1 MKPYAFA
8 NTYQK
13 PVSMPAGTRLTMQ
26 FFVKSGKYT
35 VKSAVTPFRAH

>member
-13 PVSMPAGTRLTMQ
+13 PVSMPAGTRLTAQ
-26 FFVKSGKYT
+26 FIVKAGNYT
-35 VKSAVTPFRAH
+35 VKSAMTPFRTH